1 MTTEATLASF
11 VETVDTDVDT
21 HPLDDPVRQGL
32 RGHHAQ
38 FARWAGR
45 VARYDPTVA
54 PFVGHPPELDA
65 EDWENLLTLV
75 GPGGTVGLRGF
86 DHRPPEGWRIVDQF
100 GSVQMDG
107 SALEVSVDPSVEL
120 LGTGDVPEI
129 LALIERT
136 KPGPFLP
143 RTVEM
148 GSYYGI
154 RVDGRLV
161 AMAGERLHPPGWT
174 EISAVCTDSDFRGRG
189 LGTTLIRAV
198 AAGIRERGE
207 LPFLHAA
214 QSNTNAIR
222 LYESLGFV
230 LRKRSRLTAVQAP
243 A

>member
-86 DHRPPEGWRIVDQF
+86 DHRPPEGWRVVDQF

-161 AMAGERLHPPGWT
+161 AMAGSG
-174 EISAVCTDSDFRGRG
+174 CTLRDGRKSV
-189 LGTTLIRAV
+189 RCA
-198 AAGIRERGE
+198 
-207 LPFLHAA
+207 
-214 QSNTNAIR
+214 
-222 LYESLGFV
+222 
-230 LRKRSRLTAVQAP
+230 LTATFGVEAWVRR
-243 A
+243 

>member
-1 MTTEATLASF
+1 
-11 VETVDTDVDT
+11 
-21 HPLDDPVRQGL
+21 
-32 RGHHAQ
+32 
-38 FARWAGR
+38 
-45 VARYDPTVA
+45 
-54 PFVGHPPELDA
+54 
-65 EDWENLLTLV
+65 
-75 GPGGTVGLRGF
+75 
-86 DHRPPEGWRIVDQF
+86 VDQF

-174 EISAVCTDSDFRGRG
+174 EISAVCTDNDFRGRG

-207 LPFLHAA
+207 LPFLHAV

>member
-54 PFVGHPPELDA
+54 PFVGHPPR
-65 EDWENLLTLV
+65 V
-75 GPGGTVGLRGF
+75 GRRGLGEPTHTRRSWRHSRFARDLITARRKGGAL
-86 DHRPPEGWRIVDQF
+86 WI
-100 GSVQMDG
+100 S
-107 SALEVSVDPSVEL
+107 SARCRWTDPHSKSPLIRRSNFSERA
-120 LGTGDVPEI
+120 TFPEI

-161 AMAGERLHPPGWT
+161 AMAGERLHPPGMDGNQCG
-174 EISAVCTDSDFRGRG
+174 V
-189 LGTTLIRAV
+189 
-198 AAGIRERGE
+198 
-207 LPFLHAA
+207 H
-214 QSNTNAIR
+214 
-222 LYESLGFV
+222 
-230 LRKRSRLTAVQAP
+230 
-243 A
+243 

>member
-1 MTTEATLASF
+1 M
-11 VETVDTDVDT
+11 
-21 HPLDDPVRQGL
+21 RQGL

-86 DHRPPEGWRIVDQF
+86 DHRPPEGWRVVDQF

-136 KPGPFLP
+136 KPGPFSSSYRRDGQLL
-143 RTVEM
+143 RHSRRRKTCCHGG
-148 GSYYGI
+148 GSGCTL
-154 RVDGRLV
+154 RDGRKSVRCALTATFGV
-161 AMAGERLHPPGWT
+161 EAW
-174 EISAVCTDSDFRGRG
+174 
-189 LGTTLIRAV
+189 GTTLIRAV

-207 LPFLHAA
+207 LPFLHAV

-230 LRKRSRLTAVQAP
+230 SPEEIQVDCGAGRLPDRILADACVSGP
-243 A
+243 LGH